1 MDRSS
6 DQVTAS
12 VILVI
17 VGFMESL
24 TLGKVMADRNN
35 YRINV
40 KREVIALSASNI
52 LGSMFSCYYSGG
64 SFSRTALNDVL
75 GPKSNIHGLV
85 QSALL
90 FKLDAVC
97 CTDFLLSH
105 FHANPAMILPNAT
118 AIAVLFHVLGL

>member
-1 MDRSS
+1 M
-6 DQVTAS
+6 AS

-24 TLGKVMADRNN
+24 TLGKIMADRNN

-52 LGSMFSCYYSGG
+52 VGSMFSCYYTGG
-64 SFSRTALNDVL
+64 AFSRTALNDVL

-85 QSALL
+85 QGAC
-90 FKLDAVC
+90 F
-97 CTDFLLSH
+97 F
-105 FHANPAMILPNAT
+105 
-118 AIAVLFHVLGL
+118 